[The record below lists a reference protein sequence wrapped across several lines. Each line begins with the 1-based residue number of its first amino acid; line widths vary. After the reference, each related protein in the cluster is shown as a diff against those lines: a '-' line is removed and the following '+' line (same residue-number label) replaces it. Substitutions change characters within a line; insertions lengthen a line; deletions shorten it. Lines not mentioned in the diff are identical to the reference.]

1 MSHFCS
7 LFTSRPAVLLAIN
20 ESIMI
25 FLVPFMPLPFE
36 LISSANTRSWFV
48 LFNLNP
54 SWFAYSFM
62 TVYHRAN
69 LKAMA
74 IKNWNDWNAVILH
87 TVRITYVW
95 HDGTTVI
102 SRLYEW
108 KFSEICSLQAY
119 YTAYSDNS
127 VPTFRGGITTVRC
140 IISQKGADLM
150 YINAESWNHN
160 KFSDFC
166 FFMEAFIALSS
177 NFLYEVLAMVLWH
190 IRSRLAH
197 GGWHAVRRSIVSYL
211 IL

>member
-1 MSHFCS
+1 M
-7 LFTSRPAVLLAIN
+7 
-20 ESIMI
+20 
-25 FLVPFMPLPFE
+25 
-36 LISSANTRSWFV
+36 
-48 LFNLNP
+48 LFNLNL

-166 FFMEAFIALSS
+166 YFWRHSLL
-177 NFLYEVLAMVLWH
+177 FLVIFSTRCWQQFCDVFDRVSHM
-190 IRSRLAH
+190 
-197 GGWHAVRRSIVSYL
+197 AVDML
-211 IL
+211 

>member
-1 MSHFCS
+1 
-7 LFTSRPAVLLAIN
+7 
-20 ESIMI
+20 
-25 FLVPFMPLPFE
+25 
-36 LISSANTRSWFV
+36 V

-54 SWFAYSFM
+54 SWFVYSFIM
-62 TVYHRAN
+62 VYHRAN

-87 TVRITYVW
+87 TVHVTYVW
-95 HDGTTVI
+95 RDGTTVI

-108 KFSEICSLQAY
+108 KFSEICSFQAY

-127 VPTFRGGITTVRC
+127 VPTFWDGITAVRC
-140 IISQKGADLM
+140 IISQKGADVM

-177 NFLYEVLAMVLWH
+177 NFLHEMLATVLWR
-190 IRSRLAH
+190 IRSCLAH
-197 GGWHAVRRSIVSYL
+197 GGWHAVRRSIDSYL